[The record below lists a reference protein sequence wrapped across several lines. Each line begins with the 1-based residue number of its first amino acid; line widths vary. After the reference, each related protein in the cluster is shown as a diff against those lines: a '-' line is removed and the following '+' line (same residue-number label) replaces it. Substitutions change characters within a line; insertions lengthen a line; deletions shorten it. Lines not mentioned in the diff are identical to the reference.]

1 MSPIIKAPRVAKTA
15 PAGILPVSLK
25 AVTEIIINR
34 IPEKTNDA
42 NLLPGKSNPIGSA
55 QVRKSRNRK
64 VTMPAKGGLS
74 VREEKNSP
82 ALTEHYRKQ
91 KLSRGPSRKG
101 GLPRCPFLK

>member
-42 NLLPGKSNPIGSA
+42 NRFRAKAILL
-55 QVRKSRNRK
+55 VLRR
-64 VTMPAKGGLS
+64 
-74 VREEKNSP
+74 
-82 ALTEHYRKQ
+82 
-91 KLSRGPSRKG
+91 
-101 GLPRCPFLK
+101 